1 MATKT
6 RTICLALQGGG
17 AHGAFTWGVLDRFLE
32 EEDIDFE
39 GISGTSAGAMNA
51 VMLVHGLMDGG
62 REGARQLL
70 AEFWGK
76 VAREVP
82 FPIWLESLFDTFPE
96 LHQNPPLWMH
106 AYLNMLRFLSPYQVN
121 PFDLNPLEIIV
132 KGLVDFKRLRKHSPV
147 QLFINATQVRTG
159 KIRVFRT
166 DEMKLEML
174 LASACL
180 PNLHKSVKINQEEYW
195 DGGFTGNPTIFPLI
209 YECKKEDIL
218 VVMLHPLKIHA
229 APVSIEDIS
238 ERMTELGFSTA
249 FLREMRAITLTKE
262 QIDQGLLRGG
272 KLIERFKKLRFHM
285 IEAERLMVRLS
296 DSSKYNVRKSFLEML
311 KKEGRD
317 YAHEWLKKN
326 KMTIGKQSSVNLAKL
341 FT

>member
-1 MATKT
+1 MATGTK
-6 RTICLALQGGG
+6 TICLALQGGG

-51 VMLVHGLMDGG
+51 IMLAHGLMDGG

-70 AEFWGK
+70 DEFWGK
-76 VAREVP
+76 VASEVP
-82 FPIWLESLFDTFPE
+82 FPIWLENFFDTLPDLYHE
-96 LHQNPPLWMH
+96 PPLWMH

-132 KGLVDFKRLRKHSPV
+132 KGLVDFRRLRKHCPIR
-147 QLFINATQVRTG
+147 LFINATQVRTG
-159 KIRVFRT
+159 KIRVFT
-166 DEMKLEML
+166 TEEMRLEML

-180 PNLHKSVKINQEEYW
+180 PNLHKSVKINHEEYW
-195 DGGFTGNPTIFPLI
+195 DGGFTGNPAIFPLI

-218 VVMLHPLKIHA
+218 VVILHPLKIRA

-238 ERMTELGFSTA
+238 ERMAELGFSTA
-249 FLREMRAITLTKE
+249 FLREMRAITLTRE

-272 KLIERFKKLRFHM
+272 RLIGRFKKLRFHI

-296 DSSKYNVRKSFLEML
+296 DSSKYDVRKSFLNML
-311 KKEGRD
+311 KKEGRQ
-317 YAHEWLKKN
+317 YAGTWLKKHKKN
-326 KMTIGKQSSVNLAKL
+326 IGKQSSVNLGKL